1 MNKMLFVRFGGLSP
15 VKQTHYDTSE
25 DKPFHNP
32 PRKHGLYAFPYPY
45 IEKFLLGATD
55 EPTNISHKTQWLRDE
70 NGNRINDNDFYDYK
84 KEYDSKTFEY
94 PIKPQYIRLLKKLGI
109 KRKDIWRSYDKK
121 AECHYITVMKK
132 PRTFEY
138 SGEIWHHL
146 GHHLKPHQIIGTSGS
161 WTLSDMDEYLFAL
174 NREIHETRK
183 QMLKS
188 LGDYDEIKNLI
199 IKDPY
204 KRMFAK
210 DHLEVFIEQL

>member
-1 MNKMLFVRFGGLSP
+1 MSKMQFVRFGGLSP
-15 VKQTHYDTSE
+15 VKQTHYDTSK

-55 EPTNISHKTQWLRDE
+55 DPTNISHKTQWLRDT
-70 NGNRINDNDFYDYK
+70 NGNKIESNDFYGDYNT
-84 KEYDSKTFEY
+84 KTNRCDIN
-94 PIKPQYIRLLKKLGI
+94 PKYIVLLKKLGI
-109 KRKDIWRSYDKK
+109 KQKDLWASIGSDGK
-121 AECHYITVMKK
+121 AYVTVMKK

-138 SGEIWHHL
+138 GGEIWHHL
-146 GHHLKPHQIIGTSGS
+146 GHHLKPHQILGTSGS

-188 LGDYDEIKNLI
+188 WSSYDEMKDLMV
-199 IKDPY
+199 KDPY